1 MKSLLILLFAFTS
14 IAVCAQE
21 DQAEIR
27 TFGGDQSEYGR
38 DIIECANGDVVMLGM
53 TTSDAANQSQAYIIR
68 VDQDLNCI
76 WSKSVGLFGVE
87 SPEKIIEMTNG
98 DFVMVG
104 TVLNT
109 SNMSYD
115 GWVVRLDAFGNVLW
129 TRTIGD
135 DSWNFLTSVVQ
146 LNDGTIAVGGYTEN
160 SRKETNFYWLDND
173 GTDIFSHTI
182 LGDGDYALID
192 MVADDNGNV
201 FSAINFIPD
210 FTGVEMGLILRVNG
224 LNETMIENTVSQI
237 QDVHLTDLE
246 YRNDSVFVGG
256 YYIYD
261 DEFHHGGATWMFTS
275 DLDLLWEDYMQF
287 GGNYEVTGVSFGPN
301 CLLINGWNDVFGA
314 GSIDFMVI
322 RRNLDGAWTAGPTFG
337 SPMEEGSSGI
347 IVHSNDR
354 VYFLGQSLAYSE
366 GDLDLY
372 VGMLEDSEITYSYV
386 LNTQYNQG
394 CFTVDIEENPSPIS
408 LINFAQNELRFSGC
422 DEKYI
427 YEIRD
432 LQGKILKQGY
442 TDEVVNTSKWNTG
455 IYFVSVVE
463 KGISK
468 KLFISQ
474 EQF

>member
-1 MKSLLILLFAFTS
+1 MRSFLILLFAFTS
-14 IAVCAQE
+14 ISAWTQE

-27 TFGGDQSEYGR
+27 TFGGNQSEYSR

-53 TTSDAANQSQAYIIR
+53 STSDEVNQSQAYLLR
-68 VDQDLNCI
+68 VDSDLNCI
-76 WSKSVGLFGVE
+76 WSKSIGGFGVE
-87 SPEKIIEMTNG
+87 NPAKIIEMTNG
-98 DFVMVG
+98 DFILVG
-104 TVLNT
+104 TILNT

-115 GWVVRLDAFGNVLW
+115 GWVVRMDALGNEIW
-129 TRTIGD
+129 TRTIGS
-135 DSWNFLTSVVQ
+135 DSWDFLTSVVE

-160 SRKETNFYWLDND
+160 NRKETNFYWLDID

-182 LGDGDYALID
+182 IGDGDYSLID

-256 YYIYD
+256 YYVYD

-287 GGNYEVTGVSFGPN
+287 GGNYEITGVSFGPN

-314 GSIDFMVI
+314 GARDMMVI
-322 RRNLDGAWTAGPTFG
+322 RRNLAGSWTAGPTFG

-354 VYFLGQSLAYSE
+354 VYFLGESLAYSE

-372 VGMLEDSEITYSYV
+372 VGMLEDSDITYSYI
-386 LNTQYNQG
+386 LNAQYNQG
-394 CFTVDIEENPSPIS
+394 CFTVDVAEKITSSTDIMY
-408 LINFAQNELRFSGC
+408 AQNELHFFGFESKC
-422 DEKYI
+422 LYTV
-427 YEIRD
+427 RD
-432 LQGKILKQGY
+432 LQGRILKQGY
-442 TDEVVNTSKWNTG
+442 TDEVVNTSTWSAG
-455 IYFVSVVE
+455 IYFVTAVGQ
-463 KGISK
+463 GISK